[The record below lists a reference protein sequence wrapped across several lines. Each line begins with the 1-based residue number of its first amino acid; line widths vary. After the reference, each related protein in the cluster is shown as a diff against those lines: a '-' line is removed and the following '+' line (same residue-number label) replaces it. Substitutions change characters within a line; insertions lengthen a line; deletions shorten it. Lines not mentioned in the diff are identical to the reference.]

1 MNRPESPLDKRRRL
15 ARCLPRWLQ
24 PAITL
29 LSGLADPDAPP
40 DTQRRPWT
48 PRDQL
53 VSHFATLVAAG
64 ALGAYCAQV
73 LLNTPLR

>member
-1 MNRPESPLDKRRRL
+1 MNCDESPLDKRRRL
-15 ARCLPRWLQ
+15 ARHLPRWMQ
-24 PAITL
+24 PAITW

-40 DTQRRPWT
+40 DTQRRAWT

-53 VSHFATLVAAG
+53 VSHFATLVTAG

-73 LLNTPLR
+73 LLNTHIR